1 MSKSNTIKL
10 ILVFGGFIISLITLI
25 LILVKKD
32 KEK

>member
-1 MSKSNTIKL
+1 M